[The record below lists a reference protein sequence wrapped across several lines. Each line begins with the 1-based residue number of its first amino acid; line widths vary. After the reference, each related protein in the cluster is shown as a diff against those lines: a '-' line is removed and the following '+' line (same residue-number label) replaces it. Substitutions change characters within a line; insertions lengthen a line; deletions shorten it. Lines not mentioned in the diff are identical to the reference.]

1 MASLARSTAD
11 ECGCAEARDEG
22 HDTAESQEWMTNHL
36 DLLKMICFVLPQWG
50 TPLFFGGIYRE
61 YEMFYVLGFLNP
73 ILTATVQA

>member
-1 MASLARSTAD
+1 MD
-11 ECGCAEARDEG
+11 DKPPGFAED
-22 HDTAESQEWMTNHL
+22 
-36 DLLKMICFVLPQWG
+36 DLFCFAPMG